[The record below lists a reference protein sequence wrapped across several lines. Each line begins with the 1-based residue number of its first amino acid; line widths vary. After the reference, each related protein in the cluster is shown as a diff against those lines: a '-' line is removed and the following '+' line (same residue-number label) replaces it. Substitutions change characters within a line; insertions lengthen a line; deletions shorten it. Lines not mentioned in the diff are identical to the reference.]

1 VPPDSP
7 STGVDATLT
16 TDPASSQPK
25 PGPVFYGPRVPLL
38 VMPPFGRANQIS
50 HVEREMS
57 SLTKFI
63 DWNWL
68 QDGSLKGTRDTEDHR
83 QYRDVTANDIGSLV
97 DPVAAGAE
105 VPSGSD

>member
-1 VPPDSP
+1 VPPGAP
-7 STGVDATLT
+7 PLCVDATRT
-16 TDPASSQPK
+16 TDRASSQAK
-25 PGPVFYGPRVPLL
+25 PGAVFYGPRVPLL

-50 HVEREMS
+50 HVELEMS